1 MYKLYYK
8 TLENNVRIV
17 GVFQQQVACDH
28 RFCSPYKNHCGIS
41 FIKLTN
47 YQHDEDPYN
56 STQPIPK
63 SK

>member
-17 GVFQQQVACDH
+17 GVFQQQVACVITAS
-28 RFCSPYKNHCGIS
+28 SPYKTHNSIS
-41 FIKLTN
+41 FIKQTN
-47 YQHDEDPYN
+47 YQHDEDSYN

-63 SK
+63 SE